1 MKALCYSKYGRPR
14 DIFTIKDVPIPKI
27 ESNEILVQ
35 VKATTVNRTDEG
47 LVTAR
52 YYISRFF
59 TGFTQPKKQSPG
71 TDFAGVITEIGE
83 NVKHFKVGDRV
94 FGFNDEILSSHS
106 QFLAIEE
113 NDSLLH
119 MPISLDF
126 VTAAACCEGAHY
138 ALNCINKMQLKKGQ
152 KVLVNG
158 GTGAIG
164 SAAIQILKSRGL
176 IIVATAATEHLQLVK
191 NLGAETVIDY
201 TQEDFTEYPDT
212 FDLVLDA
219 VGKSSF
225 RKCKKLLA
233 PKGVYISTELGTGG
247 ANIFLALFMP
257 LLGRKKVIFP
267 IPSNIKDSLS
277 TMKVLVEKEQFH
289 PLIDKIYPFE
299 KIIDAYEYVSSGQK
313 VGNVVIQMEH

>member
-52 YYISRFF
+52 YYVSRFF
-59 TGFTQPKKQSPG
+59 TGLAQPKKQSPG
-71 TDFAGVITEIGE
+71 TDFSGVIIEIGQ
-83 NVKHFKVGDRV
+83 NVKQFKVGDRV
-94 FGFNDEILSSHS
+94 FGFDDEILSSHS
-106 QFLAIEE
+106 HFMTIEE

-119 MPISLDF
+119 MPSDLDF

-138 ALNCINKMQLKKGQ
+138 ALNCINKLQLKEGQ
-152 KVLVNG
+152 KVMVNG

-176 IIVATAATEHLQLVK
+176 NIVATAATEHLQLVK
-191 NLGAETVIDY
+191 NLGADTVIDY
-201 TQEDFTEYPDT
+201 TREDFTRYPGT

-233 PKGVYISTELGTGG
+233 PKGVYISTELGKRG
-247 ANIFLALFMP
+247 ANIFWALITP
-257 LLGRKKVIFP
+257 LFRRKRVIFP
-267 IPSNIKDSLS
+267 IPSNIKDSLN
-277 TMKVLVEKEQFH
+277 TMKVLIENGQFH

-299 KIIDAYEYVSSGQK
+299 KIVDAYEYVSSGQK